1 MASVRKVPSGR
12 RAAQADFHC
21 VLHRAE
27 LVSPSRS
34 NFWRLTGAC
43 ELAATIEF
51 EIREPIIFDCVIE
64 LALVAKTDP
73 TRQYRTSSRIAG
85 WDITYLP
92 RGRYVLEW
100 SAENPALAPGWYE
113 VQLSLRCED
122 GRDLESKAA
131 SGHWPL
137 WKVKR
142 GWARAQER
150 RPSKE
155 NWSLRALHPDVTLS
169 WQKRGE
175 DWFFKHFDHAA
186 RVIIHYMLDDSPL
199 LRGRILDVGCGEG
212 VTDLGV
218 FLRKQPRLLVG
229 VDIEDNFRHL
239 PRLMK
244 QYGIPEDLVD
254 SRLVFRQVDASSLP
268 YEDGYFDVVISW
280 GSLEHVAGGYGRA
293 LREIKRVLKDGG
305 LFFLHPGLYYSS
317 VGHHL
322 GEFTDEPFA
331 HLVRSE
337 EELRR
342 IVFTAEP
349 NLMDRGGLRYTRED
363 FWRYYSELNR
373 ITVSGIER
381 ELRELGFTF
390 KKVAVRAEDLVTYT
404 DELQKYSIQDLTTR
418 ELYMTVANHK

>member
-1 MASVRKVPSGR
+1 
-12 RAAQADFHC
+12 
-21 VLHRAE
+21 
-27 LVSPSRS
+27 
-34 NFWRLTGAC
+34 
-43 ELAATIEF
+43 
-51 EIREPIIFDCVIE
+51 
-64 LALVAKTDP
+64 
-73 TRQYRTSSRIAG
+73 
-85 WDITYLP
+85 
-92 RGRYVLEW
+92 
-100 SAENPALAPGWYE
+100 
-113 VQLSLRCED
+113 
-122 GRDLESKAA
+122 
-131 SGHWPL
+131 
-137 WKVKR
+137 
-142 GWARAQER
+142 
-150 RPSKE
+150 
-155 NWSLRALHPDVTLS
+155 
-169 WQKRGE
+169 
-175 DWFFKHFDHAA
+175 
-186 RVIIHYMLDDSPL
+186 
-199 LRGRILDVGCGEG
+199 
-212 VTDLGV
+212 
-218 FLRKQPRLLVG
+218 
-229 VDIEDNFRHL
+229 
-239 PRLMK
+239 
-244 QYGIPEDLVD
+244 
-254 SRLVFRQVDASSLP
+254 
-268 YEDGYFDVVISW
+268 VISW

>member
-1 MASVRKVPSGR
+1 MRKVPTGR
-12 RAAQADFHC
+12 CAAQADFHC
-21 VLHRAE
+21 VLHKAE
-27 LVSPSRS
+27 LLSASRS
-34 NFWRLTGAC
+34 NLWWRPGAC
-43 ELAATIEF
+43 DLAATIEF

-64 LALVAKTDP
+64 LALVAETDP
-73 TRQYRTSSRIAG
+73 SRGYRTSSRRVG

-92 RGRYVLEW
+92 RGRYLLEW
-100 SAENPALAPGWYE
+100 SAENPALPSRWYE
-113 VQLSLRCED
+113 VQLSLRSTH
-122 GRDLESKAA
+122 RQDLRSAPA
-131 SGHWPL
+131 SGRWPL
-137 WKVKR
+137 WRLKR
-142 GWARAQER
+142 GWTRTGER
-150 RPSKE
+150 CPSQE
-155 NWSLRALHPDVTLS
+155 NWSLRPLRPDVTLS
-169 WQKRGE
+169 WQKRGD

-212 VTDLGV
+212 ITDLGV

-229 VDIEDNFRHL
+229 LDIEDNFRHL

-244 QYGIPEDLVD
+244 QYGIPEDLMD
-254 SRLVFRQVDASSLP
+254 PRLVFRQVDASRLP
-268 YEDGYFDVVISW
+268 YADDYFDVVISW

-317 VGHHL
+317 MGHHL

-337 EELRR
+337 EDLKR
-342 IVFTAEP
+342 IVFTADP

-381 ELRELGFTF
+381 ELRELGFAF

-418 ELYMTVANHK
+418 EIYMTLANRK